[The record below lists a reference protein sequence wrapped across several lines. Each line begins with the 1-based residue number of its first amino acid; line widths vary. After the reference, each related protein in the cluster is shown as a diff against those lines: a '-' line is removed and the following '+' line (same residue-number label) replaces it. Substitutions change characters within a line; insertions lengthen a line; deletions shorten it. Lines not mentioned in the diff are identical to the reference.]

1 MKIAVNARWLLP
13 NQLEGTGIYTLRMLE
28 QIIPTFPQHDFHLL
42 LDRGVATDQFSLN
55 YPNVHYHVV
64 APQARH
70 PLLWTLLND
79 YSVPRTLR
87 KLNIDLYWSPDGLP
101 AKTKINQ
108 WLTIHDLNF
117 EHHPEW
123 VPKKVA
129 NYYRKQV
136 RKGAEQAE
144 QLFTVSQWSAEDIA
158 HTYGIPREKIA
169 LTYNAPQ
176 QRMEAGQ
183 IETESPY
190 FCAVGALTPRK
201 NLRTLLRAFD
211 HWVSK
216 YPNAVHRLKIAGAA
230 HFKDPDFEA
239 VRNSLKHAD
248 RIDWLG
254 RLSGPALE
262 KLYGGAT
269 AYCMPSAMEGFG
281 IPLVE
286 AMQCGT
292 AVIASKNSALTEVV
306 GNAGLL
312 VSTYDVEQW
321 SAALQQITTENSIW
335 RERALQRGRFFDW
348 EQSAATFIKALPK

>member
-13 NQLEGTGIYTLRMLE
+13 NKLEGTGIYTLRMLE
-28 QIIPTFPQHDFHLL
+28 QIIPAFPQYEFHLL
-42 LDRGVATDQFSLN
+42 LDRSVATDQFPLN
-55 YPNVHYHVV
+55 FPNVHFHVV

-70 PLLWTLLND
+70 PLLWTLWND
-79 YSVPRTLR
+79 FSVPRALK

-101 AKTKINQ
+101 AKTKTRQ

-123 VPKKVA
+123 VPKNVA
-129 NYYRKQV
+129 TYYRRQI
-136 RKGAEQAE
+136 RKGAAQA
-144 QLFTVSQWSAEDIA
+144 QRIFTVSQWSAKDIA
-158 HTYGIPREKIA
+158 STYTIPAEKIA

-183 IETESPY
+183 MNTEDPY

-201 NLRTLLRAFD
+201 NLRTLLLAFD
-211 HWVSK
+211 LWVTK
-216 YPNAVHRLKIAGAA
+216 NPTAVHRLKIAGAA
-230 HFKDPDFEA
+230 HFKDPAFET

-262 KLYGGAT
+262 ALYGGST

-292 AVIASKNSALTEVV
+292 AVIASENSALTEVV
-306 GNAGLL
+306 GTAGLL
-312 VSTYDVEQW
+312 VSTYDVEAW
-321 SAALQQITTENSIW
+321 SAALQQIIIENSIW
-335 RERALQRGRFFDW
+335 RERALKRGDFFNW
-348 EQSAATFIKALPK
+348 EQSAAAFIEALHE